1 MELSDKEKEAIKILE
16 SCGWQ
21 RLEGAHLEDWDEGQ
35 GVMDDGAEQ
44 TMKVRSDIAIIK
56 V

>member
-1 MELSDKEKEAIKILE
+1 MKLLDKEKEAIKILE

-21 RLEGAHLEDWDEGQ
+21 RLDGAHLEDWNEGQ
-35 GVMDDGAEQ
+35 GVMDDGMEQ
-44 TMKVRSDIAIIK
+44 TIEVRSDIAIIK